1 MRTEIHSLLREMG
14 MTSVF
19 VTHDQEE
26 AFVLGDRVAVMR
38 DGRVRQ
44 EGAPA
49 EVYASPVDPW
59 VARFVGE
66 ANLLPGRS
74 EDRVASTVVGQV
86 PVAAGSPRGDVTVLV
101 RPEHLDLSPGEGGT
115 VTDVAFYG
123 HDCSYT
129 VRLGEQVL
137 TVRAA
142 AAPRFGV
149 GDDVHVRFGGPR
161 TAAYATSA

>member
-1 MRTEIHSLLREMG
+1 
-14 MTSVF
+14 
-19 VTHDQEE
+19 
-26 AFVLGDRVAVMR
+26 MR

-74 EDRVASTVVGQV
+74 DDDRVASTAVGQV
-86 PVAAGSPRGDVTVLV
+86 PVTPGGPRGDVTVLV
-101 RPEHLDLSPGEGGT
+101 RPEHLDLSPGRGAT

-123 HDCSYT
+123 HDSSYT

-161 TAAYATSA
+161 TSAYAAGT